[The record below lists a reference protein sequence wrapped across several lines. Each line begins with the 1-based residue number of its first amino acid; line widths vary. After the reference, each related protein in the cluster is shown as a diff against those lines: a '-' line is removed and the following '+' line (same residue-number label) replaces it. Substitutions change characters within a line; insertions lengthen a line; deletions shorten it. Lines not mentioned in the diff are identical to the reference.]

1 MVMVLKV
8 MTISIAIVLQC
19 IYALQLLWY
28 RGKRNKKTDYPS
40 FQTPLLSIVI
50 PFRNEAQHIPTL
62 LSKLHQIPKDV
73 LVYWVND
80 HSDDEGSHWLINH
93 LPQHH
98 ILLKNQGQG
107 KKSALHTAIQQI
119 PENHW
124 ILTIDADVQI
134 SDTWWENIRHQF
146 NPNCAL
152 MIFPIAMVPGK
163 KWIEIFQCL
172 EFSFLQALTK
182 GSILRQRAQLSNG
195 AHLAFQKKYYTQVN
209 GYSSHLH
216 ISSGDDQ
223 FLLAAFRKKGWE
235 IGWANMQEETI
246 SISPLTS
253 WKALLS
259 QRVRWAGK
267 SKALEM
273 GDMKLLAFTTA
284 ISNTIA
290 LYAYV
295 QLLLAPFE
303 NTTILLAALVFIKI
317 TAEWE
322 VFQMV
327 KNSPRFITLLFLIIY
342 PFWVLTVGMSVLFL
356 KQEWKGRAIK
366 H

>member
-1 MVMVLKV
+1 MVLNV

-19 IYALQLLWY
+19 IYAFQLLWY
-28 RGKRNKKTDYPS
+28 RGKRNKKTEFPS
-40 FQTPLLSIVI
+40 FETPLLSIVI
-50 PFRNEAQHIPTL
+50 PFRNEVQHIPAL
-62 LSKLHQIPKDV
+62 LFKLHQIPKDV

-80 HSDDEGSHWLINH
+80 HSDDDGSQWLINH
-93 LPQHH
+93 VPKHH
-98 ILLKNQGQG
+98 ILLENQGEG

-124 ILTIDADVQI
+124 ILTIDADVKL
-134 SDTWWENIRHQF
+134 SDTWWDNIRNQF

-152 MIFPIAMVPGK
+152 MIFPIAIVQGK

-182 GSILRQRAQLSNG
+182 GSIFRQRAQLSNG

-235 IGWANMQEETI
+235 IGLANIHEETI
-246 SISPLTS
+246 SISPMSS
-253 WKALLS
+253 WKSLLS

-284 ISNTIA
+284 ISNVVSLCI
-290 LYAYV
+290 YV
-295 QLLLAPFE
+295 QLLLQPFAISALPL
-303 NTTILLAALVFIKI
+303 TALLFIKI
-317 TAEWE
+317 CAEWS

-327 KNSPRFITLLFLIIY
+327 KKRGRFITLLFLIIY
-342 PFWVLTVGMSVLFL
+342 PLWVLIVGLSVLFL
-356 KQEWKGRAIK
+356 KHQWKGRTIK

>member
-1 MVMVLKV
+1 
-8 MTISIAIVLQC
+8 MTISITIALQC
-19 IYALQLLWY
+19 AYALQLLWY
-28 RGKRNKKTDYPS
+28 KGKRNGKSIDPTYP
-40 FQTPLLSIVI
+40 TPLLSIVI
-50 PFRNEAQHIPTL
+50 PFRNEIRHLQAL
-62 LSKLHQIPKDV
+62 LDKLNQLPIEID
-73 LVYWVND
+73 VYWVDD
-80 HSDDEGSHWLINH
+80 HSDDKGQKWLSDNI
-93 LPQHH
+93 PTHH
-98 ILLKNQGQG
+98 ILLKNKGQG
-107 KKSALHTAIQQI
+107 KKTALTTGIGKI

-124 ILTIDADVQI
+124 ILTLDADVQI
-134 SDTWWENIRHQF
+134 SDTWWENICHQF

-209 GYSSHLH
+209 GYSNHMH

-223 FLLAAFRKKGWE
+223 FLLAAFRKKGWG
-235 IGWANMQEETI
+235 IGWANMQEDTI

-267 SKALEM
+267 SKALEI

-290 LYAYV
+290 LYAYI
-295 QLLLAPFE
+295 QLILAPFE
-303 NTTILLAALVFIKI
+303 NTTKLLAALVFIKI
-317 TAEWE
+317 MAEWK

-327 KNSPRFITLLFLIIY
+327 KNRSRFITLLFLIIY
-342 PFWVLTVGMSVLFL
+342 PFWVLTVGMSVLLL